1 MAISFLKDARGAA
14 LSRPRGESSLA
25 SRVATRMLMP
35 LFALMLVLTVLPGCK
50 SADSR
55 PTVLKLTL
63 SASATMNRDASGRPS
78 PVAVRIYELKS
89 SGTIDTVDFFTL
101 QTKDQ
106 ATLGTDLNTR
116 RDYMLRPGDV
126 LNLEQTLQ
134 PDTRYVALV
143 AAYRDIERSRWRAVH
158 PVALHKTTA
167 FGLRI
172 DDLDV
177 TIGPP

>member
-1 MAISFLKDARGAA
+1 MALSFFKNARGALLLA
-14 LSRPRGESSLA
+14 LLLALRLA
-25 SRVATRMLMP
+25 SWVAPFLVALAFMLT
-35 LFALMLVLTVLPGCK
+35 LLPGCK

-55 PTVLKLTL
+55 PTVLKLKL
-63 SASATMNRDASGRPS
+63 SASPTVNRDGSGRPS
-78 PVAVRIYELKS
+78 PIAVRIYELKS
-89 SGTIDTVDFFTL
+89 PGTIDTADFFTL

-143 AAYRDIERSRWRAVH
+143 AAYREVERSRWRAVH
-158 PVALHKTTA
+158 PVTPHKTTA
-167 FGLRI
+167 FGLRV